1 MNFSLKN
8 TETRILGWGVL
19 LLLLLILILRTTG
32 LSLILFSEL
41 GFYATAV
48 PLLLVILWLCTGKTE
63 KLTMLLRILGFFWY
77 LCMGTFLFLAFCMM
91 LGYSR

>member
-8 TETRILGWGVL
+8 TETRILVWGVL

-41 GFYATAV
+41 GFYFTAV
-48 PLLLVILWLCTGKTE
+48 PLLLIILWLCTGRKE

-77 LCMGTFLFLAFCMM
+77 LSTGTFLFLIACMI